1 MTDPAHAQLL
11 ASVPITFE
19 TASGG
24 TEHAPLVIGAVGGV
38 VTRLVL
44 DSGSEVHLLNREL
57 VDEVGLA
64 TDAGEEGTDHSGAT
78 MPSWSVEDIGLGL
91 GDAHLMLRGVVA
103 IPAPKPF
110 PGWGVGGILS
120 PQHLHPTAVAV
131 IDLVADEL
139 LLVEADDGAL
149 GAWMAARHP
158 DLEVL
163 VLPRDPAFPT
173 PVVDAAIAP
182 FPPIPTLLNTG
193 GRGTEFAASAVP
205 GLASGNAIRIGGGV
219 SGADVVAAS
228 AGRQRLVV
236 AGRELPV
243 ASLEVR
249 STMHDPQGIVGM
261 DVLRGT
267 VLAVAAD
274 PSRPV
279 RWQLAAISP
288 G

>member
-1 MTDPAHAQLL
+1 VTDSTTPRIL
-11 ASVPITFE
+11 ARAPIIFDV
-19 TASGG
+19 ADGSS
-24 TEHAPLVIGAVGGV
+24 EHAPMIIGAVGGV

-57 VDEVGLA
+57 VDEIGLA
-64 TDAGEEGTDHSGAT
+64 SEAGEEGTDHSGAT
-78 MPSWSVEDIGLGL
+78 MPSWSVEDVRLGL
-91 GDAHLMLRGVVA
+91 GDANLTLRGVVA

-131 IDLVADEL
+131 IDLVVGEL
-139 LLVEADDGAL
+139 LLVEAVDAAL
-149 GAWMAARHP
+149 YAWLAERYP
-158 DLEVL
+158 DLEIL

-173 PVVDAAIAP
+173 PVVEAAIAP
-182 FPPIPTLLNTG
+182 YAAIPTLLNTG

-205 GLASGNAIRIGGGV
+205 ALAAGASTRIGGGV

-228 AGRQRLVV
+228 AGRQKLLVG
-236 AGRELPV
+236 GRELPV

-274 PSRPV
+274 PARPV
-279 RWQLAAISP
+279 RWQLPPLSP
-288 G
+288 A